1 VLLYAVSDKR
11 ALLYFIQ
18 YVTCELVPDELRP
31 SEAAR
36 EKKGHKAVMKSVARV
51 PKSSYRCFK
60 AHLDGSWGAKFAKC
74 PRDGQECIKN
84 CTLHTYIIISR
95 AHLFKAPSYG
105 SKEIVLVYG
114 RYVNLCKNDLLWTII
129 VVA

>member
-1 VLLYAVSDKR
+1 MIQTPPLPRYRLLLEYSLPLILETRLSSKSKVLLYAVSDKR

-60 AHLDGSWGAKFAKC
+60 AHLAIYLWYKYG
-74 PRDGQECIKN
+74 I
-84 CTLHTYIIISR
+84 YV
-95 AHLFKAPSYG
+95 LFLKDS
-105 SKEIVLVYG
+105 
-114 RYVNLCKNDLLWTII
+114 C
-129 VVA
+129 